1 MSIGVIVEFNLKPE
15 GTALMTETM
24 KERLPE
30 TRKWDGCDYVYLQ
43 AAQDDPNHLYLVE
56 RWASREQYDTYR
68 EWAMA
73 QPGTEKIVEH
83 LIGEMKTT
91 YLDDTGA

>member
-1 MSIGVIVEFNLKPE
+1 MSIGVIVEFQLKPE
-15 GTALMTETM
+15 GTARMIETM
-24 KERLPE
+24 KERLPK

-43 AAQDDPNHLYLVE
+43 ADHNNPNHLYLVE
-56 RWASREQYDTYR
+56 RWASREQYDRYR

-73 QPGTEKIVEH
+73 QSGTEEITQH
-83 LIGEMKTT
+83 LIGEMKTL